1 MLSSIEA
8 LSSYIYK
15 YCDHVTKS
23 QLRRT
28 AMPHVSKRKVVR
40 NRQLP
45 APESFSEYLDLPEFT
60 EPPPYGDVLPPP
72 AYQSIVGRLCLIDRT
87 DQTFK
92 IYQTDLMMLSREWSR
107 RSGIKRDA
115 LESVL
120 GGPQMAPRRVV
131 IMIDLFMSIVQ
142 HKPCPRPPGAPSCE
156 CRIKRWACL
165 KQEWQEVMFLLGN
178 QC

>member
-1 MLSSIEA
+1 MIHPIQA

-15 YCDHVTKS
+15 YCDNASTRYVNGKAPS
-23 QLRRT
+23 
-28 AMPHVSKRKVVR
+28 HVSPGGVTRS
-40 NRQLP
+40 LLE
-45 APESFSEYLDLPEFT
+45 PETVTTEFP
-60 EPPPYGDVLPPP
+60 EPPPYGEVLPPP

-92 IYQTDLMMLSREWSR
+92 IYQTDLMMLSREWYR
-107 RSGIKRDA
+107 RSESKRDV
-115 LESVL
+115 LHSVV

-142 HKPCPRPPGAPSCE
+142 HQPCPRPDGAPSCE

>member
-1 MLSSIEA
+1 MISPIQA
-8 LSSYIYK
+8 LSAYIYK
-15 YCDHVTKS
+15 YCDKTSTRYVNGQAIT
-23 QLRRT
+23 
-28 AMPHVSKRKVVR
+28 HVSHNSKVTR
-40 NRQLP
+40 ALLS
-45 APESFSEYLDLPEFT
+45 PEPEPEAITSDFS

-72 AYQSIVGRLCLIDRT
+72 AYQSIVGRLCLIDRS

-107 RSGIKRDA
+107 RAGLKGDA
-115 LESVL
+115 LESVV

-142 HKPCPRPPGAPSCE
+142 HQPCPRPNGAPSCE

-165 KQEWQEVMFLLGN
+165 KQEWIEVMFLLGN